1 MRKLQAFLRGLMLL
15 ATLCIVVVTAVL
27 YIISNAIKNTIFNST
42 IDLIVILGGKMLQKI
57 LPMILACSI
66 TMTGWSFLA
75 PGDSKENT
83 CCEKEIEY
91 IEIQV
96 PV

>member
-1 MRKLQAFLRGLMLL
+1 
-15 ATLCIVVVTAVL
+15 
-27 YIISNAIKNTIFNST
+27 
-42 IDLIVILGGKMLQKI
+42 MLQKI

-83 CCEKEIEY
+83 CCEKEIKY